1 MSRRFGRVL
10 IVNLG
15 NRSFKTMEVEPEI
28 LKKYIGGASL
38 SAYLYGQFAEPGAEP
53 LSAGNPLFIM
63 TGPLTGTPV
72 VLSGRHGIAGRSPLT
87 GFWGES
93 SVGGHWGREFR
104 RTGYDGMI
112 LLGKADKPVYLLVRD
127 EKLEFKDAAHLW
139 GKDCFETD
147 QTLKKE
153 WGEKT
158 QISCIGPAAEKLV
171 RFCGV
176 FTDGTDA
183 RTAGRCG
190 LGTLMGSKKV
200 KAVVVQ
206 GSGEIPVLDP
216 ESLRNRMKELVPSLT
231 GKMKG
236 MSAFGTPGIVVPCE
250 SLGDL
255 PVRNWAQG
263 KYTEQAQKLSGQLMK
278 EKYLKKQFFCAS
290 CPVGCGRVVGG
301 SIEPLVEETGGPEYE
316 TLALLGS
323 NCLIEDMPAVMR
335 LNELTNR
342 LGMDTIETGA
352 AVSFCMEM
360 YEKGLIGSKEL
371 GGLEL
376 KWGDAG
382 SAEELIRMIAE
393 RRGFG
398 DLLADGL
405 QATAE
410 KVGGMASEYAI
421 QINNM
426 ALPAHDPRAYSSL
439 ALTYATSARGPCHTS
454 SYTFWF
460 ERATIFPE
468 VGIDKVLDRFQAEG
482 KPEMTVKVQNAVSV
496 WENLAM
502 CKFSI
507 LGGVQLK
514 DVSHWL
520 KDVAGWDLSIQDL
533 LEVGERGI
541 NLKRKLNVGW
551 GLSRKN
557 DTLPLRILT
566 HRVDDGGCGRH
577 LPPFNIMLADYYE
590 KRGWDKEGIPKEETY
605 KKLGI

>member
-1 MSRRFGRVL
+1 
-10 IVNLG
+10 
-15 NRSFKTMEVEPEI
+15 MEVEPEI
-28 LKKYIGGASL
+28 LKKYIGGAGL
-38 SAYLYGQFAEPGAEP
+38 SAYLYGQFAEAGAEP
-53 LSAGNPLFIM
+53 LGSGNPFFIM

-112 LLGKADKPVYLLVRD
+112 LLGKADKPLYLLLRD
-127 EKLEFKDAAHLW
+127 EKLEFKDAAPLW

-147 QTLKKE
+147 QILKKE
-153 WGEKT
+153 WGEKA

-206 GSGEIPVLDP
+206 GTGEVPVLDA
-216 ESLRNRMKELVPSLT
+216 ESLRSRMKELVPSLT

-323 NCLIEDMPAVMR
+323 NCLIDDMPAVMR

-360 YEKGLIGSKEL
+360 YEKGLIGPKEL
-371 GGLEL
+371 GELDL
-376 KWGDAG
+376 KWGNARA
-382 SAEELIRMIAE
+382 AEGLIHMIAE

-405 QATAE
+405 QVTAE
-410 KVGGMASEYAI
+410 RIGGMASEYAI

-439 ALTYATSARGPCHTS
+439 ALTYATSVRGPCHTS

-460 ERATIFPE
+460 ERATTFPE
-468 VGIDKVLDRFQAEG
+468 VGIDKVLDRFQSEG
-482 KPEMTVKVQNAVSV
+482 KPEMTVKVQNAVAV

-514 DVSHWL
+514 DVSNWL
-520 KDVAGWDLSIQDL
+520 KDVAGWELSVQDI
-533 LEVGERGI
+533 LEVGERCI

-551 GLSRKN
+551 GMSRKN

-590 KRGWDKEGIPKEETY
+590 KRGWNKEGIPKEETY

>member
-1 MSRRFGRVL
+1 MSRKYGRLL
-10 IVNLG
+10 IVDLG
-15 NRSFKTMEVEPEI
+15 NRNSRTLEVDPDI
-28 LKKYIGGASL
+28 LKKFIGGAGL
-38 SAYLYGQFAEPGAEP
+38 SAYLYSQFAESGAEP
-53 LSAGNPLFIM
+53 LSPGNPLFIM

-104 RTGYDGMI
+104 RTGFDGMI
-112 LLGKADKPVYLLVRD
+112 LLGKSDKPLYLLLRD
-127 EKLEFKDAAHLW
+127 EKLEFRDASHLW

-147 QTLKKE
+147 QILKE
-153 WGEKT
+153 ECGEKA

-206 GSGEIPVLDP
+206 GTQEVPVLDA
-216 ESLRNRMKELVPSLT
+216 ESLRARLKELVPTLT

-301 SIEPLVEETGGPEYE
+301 SLEPRVEETGGPEYE

-323 NCLIEDMPAVMR
+323 NCLIDDMPAVMR

-342 LGMDTIETGA
+342 LGMDTIETGS
-352 AVSFCMEM
+352 AVSFCMEL
-360 YEKGLIGSKEL
+360 YEKGLIGPKEL
-371 GGLEL
+371 GELDL
-376 KWGDAG
+376 KWGNARA
-382 SAEELIRMIAE
+382 AEGLIHMIAE

-398 DLLADGL
+398 DLLAEGL

-439 ALTYATSARGPCHTS
+439 ALTYATSVRGPCHTS

-460 ERATIFPE
+460 ERATTFPE
-468 VGIDKVLDRFQAEG
+468 IGIDKVLDRFQWEG
-482 KPEMTVKVQNAVSV
+482 KPEMTVKVQNAVAV

-514 DVSHWL
+514 DVSSWL
-520 KDVAGWDLSIQDL
+520 KDVVGWDLSIQDL
-533 LEVGERGI
+533 LEVGERCL
-541 NLKRKLNVGW
+541 NLKRRLNVGW
-551 GLSRKN
+551 GMSRKN

-590 KRGWDKEGIPKEETY
+590 KRGWNKEGIPKEETY
-605 KKLGI
+605 KRLGI